1 MHEPGMSTLW
11 SYDSHTHGVWHGKGA
26 GERQD
31 VERRARARPRKP
43 PGCAAFDWQR
53 AMAQG
58 LPKGQSSQHGKPM
71 AALRGRVEVDHEGEL
86 QRGCGPP
93 MLSSS

>member
-11 SYDSHTHGVWHGKGA
+11 NYDSHTHGDWHGRSRREAGRREAREGA
-26 GERQD
+26 ATEA
-31 VERRARARPRKP
+31 AR
-43 PGCAAFDWQR
+43 CAAFDWQR

-71 AALRGRVEVDHEGEL
+71 VALRGCVEVDHEGEL